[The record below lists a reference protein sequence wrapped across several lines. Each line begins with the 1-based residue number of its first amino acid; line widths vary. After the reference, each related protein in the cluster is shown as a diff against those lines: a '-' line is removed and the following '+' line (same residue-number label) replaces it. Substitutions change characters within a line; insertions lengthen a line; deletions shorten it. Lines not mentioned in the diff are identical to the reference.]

1 MPQVS
6 VIVPVYNAEKYI
18 SETLASI
25 ATQTFDDFD
34 VHVVDDCSTDGSA
47 AIIQRFCAH
56 DQRFHYHR
64 SPSNFG
70 GPAGPR
76 NLGVARSSGEY
87 VAFCDA
93 DDLWAPHKLEVQLA
107 VARETG
113 VDVVSAMARDF
124 PDGETPEPFQRPAQP
139 VPLSTVSHGM
149 LLLKNWVSLSSV
161 LVRRSSLVA
170 TGPFNTARS
179 HIAVEDFD
187 MWLRIAAGGGRIVRV
202 GAPLVHY
209 RKVRTSISARK
220 TMMIGKA
227 LNVIGEDYAKRG
239 KAGIFT
245 LLRPV
250 HWFLYLG
257 TSAYMRGLRREL

>member
-6 VIVPVYNAEKYI
+6 VIVPVYNAEKYV

-25 ATQTFDDFD
+25 AAQTVGDFD

-47 AIIQRFCAH
+47 EIIQRFCAC

-64 SPSNFG
+64 SETNFG

-76 NLGVARSSGEY
+76 NLGIALSSGDFI
-87 VAFCDA
+87 AFCDA
-93 DDLWAPHKLEVQLA
+93 DDLWTPHKLELQLG
-107 VARETG
+107 VMMDTG
-113 VDVVSAMARDF
+113 ADVVSGGARDF
-124 PDGETPEPFQRPAQP
+124 IDGEAPEPFERPTGP
-139 VPLSTVSHGM
+139 VLSRMVSHGH
-149 LLLKNWVSLSSV
+149 LLLKNVVSLSSV
-161 LVRRSSLVA
+161 LARRSILVA
-170 TGPFNTARS
+170 VGPFNTARS

-187 MWLRIAAGGGRIVRV
+187 MWLRITAAGGQILRV

-209 RKVRTSISARK
+209 RKVGTSISARK

-227 LNVIGEDYAKRG
+227 LNVIGEDYARRG
-239 KAGIFT
+239 KAGIFV
-245 LLRPV
+245 LLRPA
-250 HWFLYLG
+250 HWLLYLG